1 MDLNVED
8 SVVKKED
15 TTEHDPLSCANN
27 IKVEQ
32 DPLEDITTQIKKEK
46 IEDEDIA
53 IKEEPETAMKE
64 TIKET
69 VECDICEE
77 RFTNNV
83 ELDAHVRI
91 HF

>member
-8 SVVKKED
+8 SVEKKED

-27 IKVEQ
+27 FKVEQ
-32 DPLEDITTQIKKEK
+32 DPLEDITTQIKMEK
-46 IEDEDIA
+46 IEDEDI
-53 IKEEPETAMKE
+53 

-69 VECDICEE
+69 LMEETVNDIVECDICEE

-83 ELDAHVRI
+83 DLDAHVRI